1 MSDQDLKDTYDL
13 DAQIG
18 FVLRKAH
25 QSYTTTYTENNSSGL
40 TPQQFSTLY
49 RLATEPGPMSQNAL
63 GRLVAMDAAT
73 TKGVVQRLKD
83 QGLIETKPDQVDRR
97 RYIVSTTEKGRA
109 LLLDTIP
116 TMINITRVAL
126 EPLSDA
132 EARTLL
138 TLLRRIT

>member
-1 MSDQDLKDTYDL
+1 MSDQDLKDIYDL

-25 QSYTTTYTENNSSGL
+25 QSYTTTYAENNTSGL

-49 RLATEPGPMSQNAL
+49 RLATEAGPISQNAL

-109 LLLDTIP
+109 LLFDTIP

-126 EPLSDA
+126 EPLDES

-138 TLLRRIT
+138 NLLRRIT

>member
-1 MSDQDLKDTYDL
+1 MSDQDLKDIYDL

-25 QSYTTTYTENNSSGL
+25 QSYTTTYAEINTSGL

-49 RLATEPGPMSQNAL
+49 RLATEPGPISQNAL

-109 LLLDTIP
+109 LLLETIP

-126 EPLSDA
+126 EPLDEG

-138 TLLRRIT
+138 NLLRRIT